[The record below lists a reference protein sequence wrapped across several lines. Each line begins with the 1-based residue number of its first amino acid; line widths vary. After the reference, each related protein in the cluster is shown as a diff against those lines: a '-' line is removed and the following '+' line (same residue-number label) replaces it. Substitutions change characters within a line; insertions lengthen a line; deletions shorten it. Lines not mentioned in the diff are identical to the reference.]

1 MPRRFVQQLGHQ
13 EPVDQIFLAN
23 QKQLRPNRNGNLYLQ
38 VDLSDRTATINARL
52 WNASEGDYRGFEDG
66 DFVRV
71 EGTTQLYQGAVQLI
85 IANICKARADEVE
98 QADFMPL
105 TDAALAKLAA
115 RLAEMLRGMSDPH
128 LRTLAECFLVD
139 ESFMSRFCR
148 APAGVKNHHAHV
160 GGLLQHVVQL
170 MEVVV
175 RIAPCYPAI
184 DADLLLM
191 GAFVHDM
198 GKIDELSYERGF
210 AYTDEGQLIGHVVM
224 AVGMLEAKATEAEK
238 LSGEPLPR
246 DTVLRLKHII
256 VSHHGQYEYGSPKL
270 PMTLEAVALHYLDNL
285 DAKLFGFEQLMREDA
300 NIDSP
305 WTSYHANLG
314 RKLYKSATKNEE

>member
-38 VDLSDRTATINARL
+38 VDLSDRTGTINARL

-85 IANICKARADEVE
+85 ITNICKARADEVD

-105 TDAALAKLAA
+105 TDAALAQLAA

-139 ESFMSRFCR
+139 ESFLSRFCR

-170 MEVVV
+170 MEVVL

-184 DADLLLM
+184 DPDLLLM
-191 GAFVHDM
+191 GAFIHDM

-224 AVGMLEAKATEAEK
+224 AVGMLEAKAAEAEK
-238 LSGEPLPR
+238 LSGDPLPR
-246 DTVLRLKHII
+246 DTILRLKHII

-305 WTSYHANLG
+305 WTS
-314 RKLYKSATKNEE
+314 